1 MFNVDWHTRIRE
13 LLQFDARLTVWI
25 EWIYVLI
32 KPVRTIDGLFSQLRD
47 EIFEFFRW
55 NSLKFSLEKLLND
68 RYDPLLRRI
77 EIVDVV
83 KEPVLFYRSG
93 NEEPEVYYTS
103 GLETAEYFYSSGAS
117 NAPADTAGFEMKI
130 RIHVSIPFV
139 AEEVLELVDRYRY
152 AGVRPQLFTY
162 GVGIADDPVQTT
174 FTYG

>member
-32 KPVRTIDGLFSQLRD
+32 KPVRTIDGLFAQLRD

-93 NEEPEVYYTS
+93 NEEPDAHYRS
-103 GLETAEYFYSSGAS
+103 GLEAAEYFYRSGTDLLD
-117 NAPADTAGFEMKI
+117 ADTIDYEMKI
-130 RIHVSIPFV
+130 RVHTEIPFV
-139 AEEVLELVDRYRY
+139 PEELLELVNNYRY
-152 AGVRPQLFTY
+152 AGIRPKIFTY
-162 GVGIADDPVQTT
+162 GIGQEDDPVETT